1 MGGAAMRVLV
11 CEIVG
16 GKEKMGY
23 GGGGVG
29 VAGYEAVRAPCT
41 KACIH
46 CRGPEQTWLL
56 PSSKATSA
64 FPQKARGH
72 RLGQR
77 GET

>member
-1 MGGAAMRVLV
+1 MRAFA

-16 GKEKMGY
+16 GREKMGY
-23 GGGGVG
+23 GGGGV
-29 VAGYEAVRAPCT
+29 AGYEAVRATWT

-46 CRGPEQTWLL
+46 CRGPEQTWPS